1 MNALENR
8 LRPKHQVLVLK
19 CYPRT
24 TKGAV
29 DVKPNSS
36 ELSYL
41 LFYATS
47 RRSKIQKIGAFLE
60 KKTSSDVWRM
70 RIGYVL
76 GLNPVPPCQNTPP
89 KDTNLETPSNVQ
101 VTLGIL
107 AALVEKSPKEATLIA
122 PTVLKILDLI
132 LRSDDI
138 TMIESSIPTFEA
150 FCENHD
156 PSSLFGDKDYL
167 SHYEAVVRAYAN
179 LASRNYH
186 VDKPSVSRSVQ
197 IRWRNAGLSAI
208 RCVSA
213 ADALSSLSGR
223 QINVIVPV
231 ILDNLWS
238 DNENYLDVVY
248 DRLQTEEKHD
258 AEKTTRRR
266 TSVATVHT
274 NEEPADA
281 NPLAISGT
289 AADVDNMAEE
299 ETGVLALQCL
309 KSIFVGPNRSQIHS
323 ATTALSRF
331 ITQRGTAGDPVIIR
345 DSANGADAGPAIQ
358 IFNIVSRW
366 TPVQDRY
373 IILLVVLDIMSR
385 AALKDDALEQHIV
398 HSAIIGSMLRS
409 DLNLIGLSVMD
420 VLHSLICQMRKL
432 VLLRA
437 DSKGSA
443 SGSDDQLDAPP
454 DGRNVLRQNL
464 LHRLESCIGDL
475 AHHVYYADQVC
486 DMITAILARL
496 KPTNAAGTAAL
507 PQVERAMTF
516 ENGNGDAHGATADP
530 SSAETTQNSQN
541 DHYLSYTSGR
551 ASALRAI
558 KAILRVA
565 NPQKKVTGN
574 MNLSRSRV
582 PIQVWEETQWLL
594 QDPNGSVRKAYV
606 DALLVWLD
614 RETVSQDCNADDDFE
629 DPLSPSRNHDIIPS
643 RRTVSNNAQREKP
656 LKNHHISHFLPM
668 LHLAIYDS
676 ALQLVDFDSDMCLLH
691 ALLSKLVAKLG
702 INAVRYGLPMI
713 FRLQEEIQEADLPIQ
728 KVRIAALCHGYFW
741 SITEKFQLDNSH
753 VGRAI
758 RNEIKRRQQTQFWLE
773 GITVPPR
780 PLDQVG
786 VLGRAGQDPVWDM
799 KAVETGEL
807 LPFDDRM
814 SLVESI
820 ASAYHDSVQSPPA
833 SPAAS
838 PSTRPQPPPFGSN
851 MQSISETERD
861 SELPTNYRQQLLA
874 EWSRDAIIATIAAQR
889 KTESLSGSKKTGN
902 TAPRTNRLTINTAGG
917 VNGNNLNHN
926 SGSGLPVSPYG
937 SLHNMRPH
945 SAQPQP
951 AADRF
956 GSHLKMRKS
965 SVQSVNAP
973 SSPSQQKE
981 RASSSIASV
990 DQLKMMLSGNVSARA
1005 AGIPG
1010 VANPDDDDSGDS
1022 MVSYEYAIS
1031 ELSFNVAT
1039 GQPDG
1044 SDPSNTNN
1052 GTSSPAGQ
1060 DMYMRNA
1067 STSWRGA
1074 SPSTAHTDRS
1084 GGMISYS
1091 AEEEEEDYVPPVP
1104 PLPNIASYSSKL
1116 THDASLKSMKRNTG
1130 GRVDSGRQRNGSHG
1144 TSAAGRGPVDLQD
1157 LLRGIDSTSD
1167 EGNRGNLSRPPY

>member
-1 MNALENR
+1 MNSLQSR

-60 KKTSSDVWRM
+60 KKTATDVWRM
-70 RIGYVL
+70 RIG
-76 GLNPVPPCQNTPP
+76 
-89 KDTNLETPSNVQ
+89 NVQ

-107 AALVEKSPKEATLIA
+107 AALVEKSPKEAALIA

-167 SHYEAVVRAYAN
+167 SHYEAVVRAYAQ
-179 LASRNYH
+179 LASKNYH
-186 VDKPSVSRSVQ
+186 ADKPAVTRSVQ
-197 IRWRNAGLSAI
+197 IRWRNAGLCAI
-208 RCVSA
+208 KCVSA

-223 QINVIVPV
+223 QINVIVPS

-238 DNENYLDVVY
+238 DHENFLDVVY
-248 DRLQTEEKHD
+248 DRQQTEEKHD

-266 TSVATVHT
+266 TSVVTVRT

-289 AADVDNMAEE
+289 GADVDNMAEE

-309 KSIFVGPNRSQIHS
+309 KSIFVAPNRSQIHS
-323 ATTALSRF
+323 ATTALLRF
-331 ITQRGTAGDPVIIR
+331 VAQRATAGDAIITR
-345 DSANGADAGPAIQ
+345 DPANNTDSGPAIQ
-358 IFNIVSRW
+358 LFNIISRW
-366 TPVQDRY
+366 APVQDRY
-373 IILLVVLDIMSR
+373 IILLVALDTMVR
-385 AALKDDALEQHIV
+385 APLKEETLDHHIV
-398 HSAIIGSMLRS
+398 YTAIIGSMLRS

-420 VLHSLICQMRKL
+420 VLHGLIRQMRKL
-432 VLLRA
+432 FQLRT
-437 DSKGSA
+437 GSNPSV
-443 SGSDDQLDAPP
+443 SGSDDQLDNPH
-454 DGRNVLRQNL
+454 DSRSTLRADL

-475 AHHVYYADQVC
+475 AHHVYYADQVW
-486 DMITAILARL
+486 DMITAILVRL
-496 KPTNAAGTAAL
+496 KPSQASSTASL
-507 PQVERAMTF
+507 PQERPNLI
-516 ENGNGDAHGATADP
+516 ENGDVAGITPEIASTENA
-530 SSAETTQNSQN
+530 QNSQN
-541 DHYLSYTSGR
+541 EQSLSYASGR

-558 KAILRVA
+558 KAILVVA

-574 MNLSRSRV
+574 MSLSRSRV

-594 QDPNGSVRKAYV
+594 QDPHGSVRKAYV
-606 DALLVWLD
+606 DALLIWLD
-614 RETVSQDCNADDDFE
+614 RETVSQDSNADDDFE
-629 DPLSPSRNHDIIPS
+629 SPLSTSRNHDVFPS
-643 RRTVSNNAQREKP
+643 RRAVSNNTHREKP

-713 FRLQEEIQEADLPIQ
+713 FRLQEEIQEVELPVQ

-741 SITEKFQLDNSH
+741 SITEKFQLDNAN

-758 RNEIKRRQQTQFWLE
+758 RNEIRRRQQTRFWVE

-780 PLDQVG
+780 PLYEVG
-786 VLGRAGQDPVWDM
+786 VLGRAGQDPAWDT

-807 LPFDDRM
+807 LPFDDRL

-820 ASAYHDSVQSPPA
+820 ASAYQDSVQSPPA
-833 SPAAS
+833 SPVAS
-838 PSTRPQPPPFGSN
+838 PSSRQQAPPFGAN

-861 SELPTNYRQQLLA
+861 SELPSNYRQQLLA
-874 EWSRDAIIATIAAQR
+874 EWSRDGTIAAIAAQR
-889 KTESLSGSKKTGN
+889 RTESIAGSKKTGT
-902 TAPRTNRLTINTAGG
+902 TATRANRLTINTTGG
-917 VNGNNLNHN
+917 ANGNSHN
-926 SGSGLPVSPYG
+926 GGGLPVSPYG
-937 SLHNMRPH
+937 SLHNLRPH
-945 SAQPQP
+945 TAQPQTG
-951 AADRF
+951 ADRF
-956 GSHLKMRKS
+956 GSHTKMRKS
-965 SVQSVNAP
+965 SIQSANAP
-973 SSPSQQKE
+973 SPSPGQQRE
-981 RASSSIASV
+981 RGSAIASV
-990 DQLKMMLSGNVSARA
+990 DQLKMMLSGNISPRA

-1010 VANPDDDDSGDS
+1010 TANPDSDDSGDS
-1022 MVSYEYAIS
+1022 MVSYEYTMS
-1031 ELSFNVAT
+1031 ELSFNPAT
-1039 GQPDG
+1039 GKADG
-1044 SDPSNTNN
+1044 A
-1052 GTSSPAGQ
+1052 GAGSPAGQ
-1060 DMYMRNA
+1060 DMFRLTSA
-1067 STSWRGA
+1067 SSRGGP
-1074 SPSTAHTDRS
+1074 PSTAHTDRS
-1084 GGMISYS
+1084 GGVVSY
-1091 AEEEEEDYVPPVP
+1091 AADDEDDVPPVP
-1104 PLPNIASYSSKL
+1104 PLPNMAAYAGSRQQPGSNL
-1116 THDASLKSMKRNTG
+1116 LGHDASPKTAKRSAS
-1130 GRVDSGRQRNGSHG
+1130 GRGEFGGRQRTG
-1144 TSAAGRGPVDLQD
+1144 SAARGPVDLQD

-1167 EGNRGNLSRPPY
+1167 EGTLGNLTRPPY

>member
-1 MNALENR
+1 MNAIESR
-8 LRPKHQVLVLK
+8 LRPKHQVLILK

-60 KKTSSDVWRM
+60 KKTASDVWRM
-70 RIGYVL
+70 RIG
-76 GLNPVPPCQNTPP
+76 
-89 KDTNLETPSNVQ
+89 NVQ
-101 VTLGIL
+101 VTLAIL

-122 PTVLKILDLI
+122 STVLKILDLI

-167 SHYEAVVRAYAN
+167 THYEAVIRAYAQ
-179 LASRNYH
+179 LASNKYH
-186 VDKPSVSRSVQ
+186 TDKPATTRSVQ

-208 RCVSA
+208 KCVSA

-238 DNENYLDVVY
+238 DNDNFLDVVY
-248 DRLQTEEKHD
+248 DRHQLEEKQGAD
-258 AEKTTRRR
+258 KTVRRR
-266 TSVATVHT
+266 TSVATVRT

-289 AADVDNMAEE
+289 AADVDNIAEE

-309 KSIFVGPNRSQIHS
+309 QSIFVAPNRSQIHS
-323 ATTALSRF
+323 ATTALLRF
-331 ITQRGTAGDPVIIR
+331 ITQRAVAGDRVIASDFATNA
-345 DSANGADAGPAIQ
+345 DSGPAIQ
-358 IFNIVSRW
+358 IFNIISRW
-366 TPVQDRY
+366 APVQDRY
-373 IILLVVLDIMSR
+373 IILLVVLDTMVR
-385 AALKDDALEQHIV
+385 GPVKEDTLEPQIV
-398 HSAIIGSMLRS
+398 YTAIIGAMLRS

-420 VLHSLICQMRKL
+420 VLHGLIRQMRKL
-432 VLLRA
+432 FQLR
-437 DSKGSA
+437 SGSNRSGSNRSG
-443 SGSDDQLDAPP
+443 SGSDDQLENLHPSRDS
-454 DGRNVLRQNL
+454 LRASL

-475 AHHVYYADQVC
+475 AHHIYYADQVW

-496 KPTNAAGTAAL
+496 KPTNAGSSASL
-507 PQVERAMTF
+507 PPVDRPNAV
-516 ENGNGDAHGATADP
+516 ENGYAEAVTPDP
-530 SSAETTQNSQN
+530 ASGETTQNSQN
-541 DHYLSYTSGR
+541 DQYLSYTSGR

-558 KAILRVA
+558 KAILLVA

-606 DALLVWLD
+606 DALLIWLD
-614 RETVSQDCNADDDFE
+614 RETVSQDCNADDDFKS
-629 DPLSPSRNHDIIPS
+629 PSSPSRNHDILSS
-643 RRTVSNNAQREKP
+643 RRAASGNAQREKA
-656 LKNHHISHFLPM
+656 LKNHHVSHFLPM
-668 LHLAIYDS
+668 LHLAVYDS

-713 FRLQEEIQEADLPIQ
+713 FRLQEEIQEVDLPIQ

-741 SITEKFQLDNSH
+741 SVTDKFQLDNSN

-758 RNEIKRRQQTQFWLE
+758 RNEIKRRQQTQFWVE
-773 GITVPPR
+773 GITVPPK
-780 PLDQVG
+780 PLYEIG
-786 VLGRAGQDPVWDM
+786 VLGRAGQDPTWDT
-799 KAVETGEL
+799 KVVETGEL
-807 LPFDDRM
+807 LPFDDKL

-820 ASAYHDSVQSPPA
+820 ASAYQDSVQSPPA

-838 PSTRPQPPPFGSN
+838 PSGRQQMPAFGAN

-874 EWSRDAIIATIAAQR
+874 EWSRDGTIAAMAAQR
-889 KTESLSGSKKTGN
+889 RTESLAGSKKTGN
-902 TAPRTNRLTINTAGG
+902 TATRGNRLAINTTGG
-917 VNGNNLNHN
+917 PGGNNVNAA
-926 SGSGLPVSPYG
+926 GLPVSPYG
-937 SLHNMRPH
+937 SLHNLRPH
-945 SAQPQP
+945 SAQPQT
-951 AADRF
+951 AVDRF
-956 GSHLKMRKS
+956 GSKMRKS
-965 SVQSVNAP
+965 SVQSANVP
-973 SSPSQQKE
+973 SPSPSQQREKGS
-981 RASSSIASV
+981 AIASV
-990 DQLKMMLSGNVSARA
+990 DQLKMMLSGNVSPRA

-1010 VANPDDDDSGDS
+1010 VTNPDSDDSGES
-1022 MVSYEYAIS
+1022 MLSYDYTMS
-1031 ELSFNVAT
+1031 ELSFNPAT
-1039 GQPDG
+1039 GQPDAFSSRG
-1044 SDPSNTNN
+1044 
-1052 GTSSPAGQ
+1052 GGAGSPAGQ
-1060 DMYMRNA
+1060 DMFRRNA
-1067 STSWRGA
+1067 SMSSRGA
-1074 SPSTAHTDRS
+1074 PPSTAHTDRS
-1084 GGMISYS
+1084 TIISYS
-1091 AEEEEEDYVPPVP
+1091 ADGEEEDIVPPVP
-1104 PLPNIASYSSKL
+1104 PLPNIATYPGKQPGGL
-1116 THDASLKSMKRNTG
+1116 LGHDASLKGMKRGTNAH
-1130 GRVDSGRQRNGSHG
+1130 VDVGRQRNGSQG
-1144 TSAAGRGPVDLQD
+1144 AATARGPVDLQD

-1167 EGNRGNLSRPPY
+1167 EGTLGNLTRPPY

>member
-1 MNALENR
+1 MNSLESR

-60 KKTSSDVWRM
+60 KKTATDVWRM
-70 RIGYVL
+70 RIG
-76 GLNPVPPCQNTPP
+76 
-89 KDTNLETPSNVQ
+89 NVQ
-101 VTLGIL
+101 VTLAIL
-107 AALVEKSPKEATLIA
+107 AALVEKSPKEAALIA

-167 SHYEAVVRAYAN
+167 THYEAVIRAYAQ
-179 LASRNYH
+179 LASDKYH
-186 VDKPSVSRSVQ
+186 ADKPAASRSVQ

-208 RCVSA
+208 KCVSA

-238 DNENYLDVVY
+238 DNDNFLDVVY
-248 DRLQTEEKHD
+248 DRQQLEEKQD
-258 AEKTTRRR
+258 AEKTVRRR
-266 TSVATVHT
+266 TSIATVRT
-274 NEEPADA
+274 NDEPADA
-281 NPLAISGT
+281 NPLAITGT

-309 KSIFVGPNRSQIHS
+309 KSIFVVPNRSQIHS
-323 ATTALSRF
+323 ATTALLRF
-331 ITQRGTAGDPVIIR
+331 ITQRSAAGNIVITSDPASNT
-345 DSANGADAGPAIQ
+345 DSGPAIQ
-358 IFNIVSRW
+358 IFNIISRW
-366 TPVQDRY
+366 APVQDRY
-373 IILLVVLDIMSR
+373 IILLVVLDTMVR
-385 AALKDDALEQHIV
+385 ATLKDDTLEQHIV
-398 HSAIIGSMLRS
+398 YTAIIGSMLRS

-420 VLHSLICQMRKL
+420 VLHGLIRQMRKL
-432 VLLRA
+432 FQLRTG
-437 DSKGSA
+437 SNRSA
-443 SGSDDQLDAPP
+443 SGSDDQLDNSH
-454 DGRNVLRQNL
+454 DSRNILRSNL
-464 LHRLESCIGDL
+464 LSRLESCIGDL
-475 AHHVYYADQVC
+475 AHHIYYADQVW
-486 DMITAILARL
+486 DMITSILTRL
-496 KPTNAAGTAAL
+496 KPTNAGSTASL
-507 PQVERAMTF
+507 PPVEKTTTLP
-516 ENGNGDAHGATADP
+516 NGEAPAATP
-530 SSAETTQNSQN
+530 EPISAETTQNSQN
-541 DHYLSYTSGR
+541 DQYLSYTSGR

-558 KAILRVA
+558 KAILLVA

-606 DALLVWLD
+606 DALLIWLD

-629 DPLSPSRNHDIIPS
+629 SPASPSRNSDMRPS
-643 RRTVSNNAQREKP
+643 RRAVSGNTHREKP
-656 LKNHHISHFLPM
+656 LKNHHVSHFLPM

-713 FRLQEEIQEADLPIQ
+713 FRLQEEIQEVDLPIQ

-741 SITEKFQLDNSH
+741 SVTDKFQLDNAN

-758 RNEIKRRQQTQFWLE
+758 RNEINRRQQTQFWVQ

-780 PLDQVG
+780 PLDEVG
-786 VLGRAGQDPVWDM
+786 VLGRAGQDPTWDA
-799 KAVETGEL
+799 KDVETGEL
-807 LPFDDRM
+807 LPFDDRT

-820 ASAYHDSVQSPPA
+820 ASAYQDSVQSPPA
-833 SPAAS
+833 SPATS
-838 PSTRPQPPPFGSN
+838 PTGRQQPPPFGSN

-861 SELPTNYRQQLLA
+861 SELPTNYRHQLLA
-874 EWSRDAIIATIAAQR
+874 DWSRDATIATMAAQR
-889 KTESLSGSKKTGN
+889 KAESLAGSKKTGN
-902 TAPRTNRLTINTAGG
+902 TASRANRLTINTAGG
-917 VNGNNLNHN
+917 PNGANFT
-926 SGSGLPVSPYG
+926 GGGIPVSPYG
-937 SLHNMRPH
+937 SLQNLRPH
-945 SAQPQP
+945 SAQPQM
-951 AADRF
+951 AVDRF
-956 GSHLKMRKS
+956 GSYAKMRKS
-965 SVQSVNAP
+965 SIQSANAP
-973 SSPSQQKE
+973 SPSPSQQKDKGG
-981 RASSSIASV
+981 AIASV
-990 DQLKMMLSGNVSARA
+990 DQLKMMLSGNISPRA

-1010 VANPDDDDSGDS
+1010 AVNPDSDDSGDS
-1022 MVSYEYAIS
+1022 MVSYDYTMS
-1031 ELSFNVAT
+1031 ELSFNPAT
-1039 GQPDG
+1039 GQADG
-1044 SDPSNTNN
+1044 VGSRGN
-1052 GTSSPAGQ
+1052 GAGSPAGQ
-1060 DMYMRNA
+1060 DMFKRNA
-1067 STSWRGA
+1067 SVSSRGA
-1074 SPSTAHTDRS
+1074 PPSTAHTDRS
-1084 GGMISYS
+1084 AGISYS
-1091 AEEEEEDYVPPVP
+1091 GDGEDEYGVPPVP
-1104 PLPNIASYSSKL
+1104 PLPNIAAYSSKQPGGL
-1116 THDASLKSMKRNTG
+1116 LGHDATLKSMKRSAS
-1130 GRVDSGRQRNGSHG
+1130 GRVETGRQRNGSHG
-1144 TSAAGRGPVDLQD
+1144 ASAAARGPIDLQD

-1167 EGNRGNLSRPPY
+1167 EGNLGNVTRPPY